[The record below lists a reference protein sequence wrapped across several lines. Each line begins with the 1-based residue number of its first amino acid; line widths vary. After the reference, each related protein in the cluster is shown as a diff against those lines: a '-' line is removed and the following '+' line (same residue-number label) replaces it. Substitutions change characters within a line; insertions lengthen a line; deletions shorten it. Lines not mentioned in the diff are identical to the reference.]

1 MTKVLQGC
9 GVSQLPSSTFVVTDP
24 IEIVR
29 ALVGLKDVRVL
40 AYTRRGPDVELVIE
54 QVVGQI
60 RCLACSQVA
69 KVKERPVVH
78 YVDLPVYGTPMS
90 LAWKKHRMRCANP
103 NCAKRSW
110 VLGDHRI
117 AAKNCLLTTRAA
129 KWATVQV
136 GGGRT
141 VSEVAAEL
149 ACDWHTVNDAVI
161 TYGEALLAADRKR
174 LNKTTAIGLDE
185 TSFVKLGDHVHTHY
199 ATTVAD
205 VENHQIIDIL
215 PTRKYV
221 DVAGWIDKQ
230 PKGWKE
236 RIRFGALDMSATY
249 AAVYSVMLP
258 RAHQVVDP
266 FHVVSLANRC
276 LDAVRRRVHTEQ
288 TGHRGRKDDPLY
300 RARRALIM
308 GEEKLDEGATQRL
321 WSLLEL
327 GDPGAEVAIAY
338 RMKERLRDFYRTRDP
353 DEASAILDELVRH
366 CRKRSMPPEV
376 QRLGRTLHAWSDK
389 IANFHLARM
398 SNGPTEALNN
408 LVKRIKRIGFG
419 FRNFENYRIRALL
432 YAGRPNWR
440 VLGSIVVR

>member
-1 MTKVLQGC
+1 
-9 GVSQLPSSTFVVTDP
+9 VSQQNRSTFVLSHP
-24 IEIVR
+24 SEILQ

-40 AYTRRGPDVELVIE
+40 HYERRGSDVELMIE
-54 QVVGQI
+54 QIIDDV
-60 RCLACSQVA
+60 RCPGCGGRAEI
-69 KVKERPVVH
+69 KERPVVR
-78 YVDLPVYGTPMS
+78 YVDLPVYGVPMR
-90 LAWKKHRMRCANP
+90 LAWRKHRMRCRHP
-103 NCAKRSW
+103 RCPRRSW
-110 VLGDHRI
+110 VLPDHRI

-136 GGGRT
+136 GTGRT
-141 VSEVAAEL
+141 VSEVAGEL
-149 ACDWHTVNDAVI
+149 DCDWHTVNDAVT
-161 TYGEALLAADRKR
+161 TYGNALLEADRKR

-185 TSFVKLGDHVHTHY
+185 TSFVRLGSHSHTDY

-215 PTRKYV
+215 PTRRYV

-230 PKGWKE
+230 PVAWKE
-236 RIRFGALDMSATY
+236 RIEYGALDMSSTY
-249 AAVYSVMLP
+249 AAVYSVILP
-258 RAHQVVDP
+258 RAAQVVDP
-266 FHVVSLANRC
+266 FHVVSLANRS
-276 LDAVRRRVHTEQ
+276 LDAIRRRVQTEQ
-288 TGHRGRKDDPLY
+288 LGHRGRRDDPLY
-300 RARRALIM
+300 RARRVLLR
-308 GEEKLDEGATQRL
+308 GEEKLDASATERL

-338 RMKERLRDFYRTRDP
+338 RVKERLRDFYRTSDP
-353 DEASAILDELVRH
+353 TEARRVLEELKSH
-366 CRKRSMPPEV
+366 CLKKAMPPEI
-376 QRLGRTLHAWSDK
+376 QKLGRTIRTWFDK
-389 IANFHLARM
+389 ICNYHLARV